1 MNNKILIGGLIGGVA
16 AFLLGWVIYGM
27 ALRGIME
34 ANTTEAAKAIMRG
47 DENMIFWALIVGN
60 LALGYLLAII
70 YGRWANISTF
80 QSGAIAGAVIGFLWA
95 LSFDMMM
102 YSTSTLFTMTGM
114 IIDIVAFAVMCAITG
129 GIIAW
134 WLGRK

>member
-27 ALRGIME
+27 ALHGVLE
-34 ANTTEAAKAIMRG
+34 ANATEAAKSVQRG
-47 DENMIFWALIVGN
+47 DENMIMWAMILGN

-80 QSGAIAGAVIGFLWA
+80 QSGAMAGAVLGLLWA
-95 LSFDMMM
+95 LSFDMIMYAMSTMM
-102 YSTSTLFTMTGM
+102 TMTGM
-114 IIDIVAFAVMCAITG
+114 IIDIVAFAVLCALTG
-129 GIIAW
+129 GIVAW

>member
-27 ALRGIME
+27 ALSGVME
-34 ANTTEAAKAIMRG
+34 ANTTEAAKAVQRG
-47 DENMIFWALIVGN
+47 DENMIMWAMIVGN
-60 LALGYLLAII
+60 LAFGYLLAII

-80 QSGAIAGAVIGFLWA
+80 QTGAIAGAVIGGLWA
-95 LSFDMMM
+95 LSYDMMM
-102 YSTSTLFTMTGM
+102 YAMSTMMTTTVM
-114 IIDIVAFAVMCAITG
+114 IIDIIAFAVLSALTG